1 MQNNL
6 AVKNE
11 NSEIKV
17 RIKQE
22 IKMKKSDE
30 NNISTIEQNTTIAEL
45 KAKKTE
51 IEKQAT
57 KDIADIEKQIK
68 LKMGK
73 CRKSELKIVIAKMA
87 EFEFTYDE
95 IKGKVAEKSSRKT
108 RSKMPVKY
116 RNGELTFSGNGRPP
130 QWIIDARK
138 KGVDIEQYKVTE
150 SNNEQ
155 HQEVNVDGE

>member
-95 IKGKVAEKSSRKT
+95 IKGKVAEKSVRYRTQIGKVGLLRMNRK
-108 RSKMPVKY
+108 
-116 RNGELTFSGNGRPP
+116 
-130 QWIIDARK
+130 I
-138 KGVDIEQYKVTE
+138 
-150 SNNEQ
+150 
-155 HQEVNVDGE
+155 